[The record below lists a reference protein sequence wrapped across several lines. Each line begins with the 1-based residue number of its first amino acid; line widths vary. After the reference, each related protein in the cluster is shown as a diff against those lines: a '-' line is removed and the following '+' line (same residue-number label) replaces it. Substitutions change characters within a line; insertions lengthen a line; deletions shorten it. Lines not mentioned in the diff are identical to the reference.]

1 MIKLIK
7 IFAMLLYNSAVK
19 YDSLRN
25 KMIKYLLKYYIISL
39 IYNYFLKYISLIGN
53 TMIYK
58 ILYKVYKVILFIL
71 IGVIGLDFSYLYF
84 DFKIEYLINIIK
96 DLPDI
101 AKDFIDKIHNFIRK
115 IINRIRGKNDD
126 ENYCEI
132 NFTDYIY
139 SPNEEAENNYINE
152 NQDNHINDSLNPYY
166 IFILSI
172 ILKLTGYYYGT
183 NSDFQSIVDDLFKD
197 YVSSYITPEFTYK
210 VIYAI
215 LFGAAMKY
223 CNEITISL
231 NQEEDSNINDNQKE
245 TSNINNSI
253 KEDSNSTN
261 DNNINNLDDNSNK
274 TMEDRIKEIKDS
286 RLNNIS
292 DNSSIN
298 SPTDERLKT
307 LTIEDRFY
315 YNSVF
320 QKEKD
325 LEDKGK
331 IKSDSINTTD
341 FKEGIIDNEETPKS
355 SPNRFFSFFNIENKW
370 SSNKDSKFIAGKDI
384 NEMQAN
390 LNKEIEDLDQ
400 P

>member
-139 SPNEEAENNYINE
+139 SPNEEAENNYNR
-152 NQDNHINDSLNPYY
+152 
-166 IFILSI
+166 
-172 ILKLTGYYYGT
+172 
-183 NSDFQSIVDDLFKD
+183 
-197 YVSSYITPEFTYK
+197 
-210 VIYAI
+210 
-215 LFGAAMKY
+215 
-223 CNEITISL
+223 
-231 NQEEDSNINDNQKE
+231 
-245 TSNINNSI
+245 I

-400 P
+400 T